1 MESHIINGTDRAQKI
16 LDRLRDWRAEE
27 GARPAIASIVIGDDP
42 VSLRYLGMKKKIA
55 ARAGIHL
62 EIHALP
68 PEVTTEQVCHEIDL
82 IIKTTRDGN
91 PYTGILVQL
100 PLPSHIDKHA
110 VCNYIPVSH
119 DIDVLS
125 KAGYQAFLDGSPV
138 MPPVVGA
145 CHELVKAYRIPIF
158 EKTIAVMGYG
168 ALVGKPVSDWL
179 TMHGIHHTIFKDAA
193 SWSNQGLHD
202 YDMIISG
209 TGASHSIRKH
219 HVQKGVIL
227 FDAGTSE
234 VGGQLQGDCHPEV
247 YEYASLVTPVPGG
260 IGPMTL
266 AILCRNA
273 YLVCGGGNM
282 Q

>member
-1 MESHIINGTDRAQKI
+1 MESHIINGTDRAEKI
-16 LDRLRDWRAEE
+16 LTRLRDWQDE
-27 GARPAIASIVIGDDP
+27 GATPPAIASIVVGNDP
-42 VSLRYLGMKKKIA
+42 VSLRYLAMKKKIA
-55 ARAGIHL
+55 ARAAIHL
-62 EIHALP
+62 EIHTLP
-68 PEVTTEQVCHEIDL
+68 AQATTDDVCHEIDL
-82 IIKTTRDGN
+82 IMKTTRPIN
-91 PYTGILVQL
+91 PYTGILIQL

-110 VCNYIPVSH
+110 VCNYIPASH

-125 KAGYQAFLDGSPV
+125 EAGYQAFLDGSPV

-145 CHELVKAYRIPIF
+145 CHELVKAYHIPIF
-158 EKTIAVMGYG
+158 EKKIAVMGYG

-179 TMHGIHHTIFKDAA
+179 TMRGVQHTVFKDAA
-193 SWSNQGLHD
+193 SWSHQGLHD
-202 YDMIISG
+202 YNMIISG

-234 VGGQLQGDCHPEV
+234 VGGQLHGDCHPEV
-247 YEYASLVTPVPGG
+247 YEHASLVTPVPGG

-266 AILCRNA
+266 AVLCRNA
-273 YLVCGGGNM
+273 YLVCGGGNI